1 MKFCLPR
8 EWSYDGHVHLSSQN
22 LLLENNLSILSL
34 AYHLISSL
42 MGHLLCIRSFFFF
55 FFFFFFFYIC
65 MRVYIGVSGIKV
77 WVMAKIS
84 ISLGGGY
91 IILEYIRGWVN
102 ESLCDS

>member
-1 MKFCLPR
+1 
-8 EWSYDGHVHLSSQN
+8 
-22 LLLENNLSILSL
+22 
-34 AYHLISSL
+34 
-42 MGHLLCIRSFFFF
+42 
-55 FFFFFFFYIC
+55 